1 MTDALDADARELLEM
16 LRTPKRRVR
25 PRLAEPL
32 RDAEDRQVDTPAGPV
47 MAWRLGE
54 GPAVL
59 LVHGWEDD
67 NALWGNLIEQFQ
79 MIGRAVVALDLPGHG
94 FSPAED
100 ASPEACGAAVSAVG
114 EVFGP
119 VDALV
124 SHSFGGPVSVRAMTL
139 GLPIRRA
146 ALIAAAIPRRGGWV
160 ERLRGRVP
168 DEVLDRARD
177 LASAAYDMEADVPAM
192 TAEALFVHSLDDE
205 QTPVENAETL
215 AALWPGA
222 RLALTE
228 GLGHRLIAQ
237 DDATLMRIVDF
248 IG

>member
-1 MTDALDADARELLEM
+1 MTLDADARDLLDQ

-54 GPAVL
+54 GPAAL

-67 NALWGNLIEQFQ
+67 NALWGPLIDQFQ
-79 MIGRAVVALDLPGHG
+79 MIGRAVVTMDLPGHG

-100 ASPEACGAAVSAVG
+100 ASPEACGAAVKAVA
-114 EVFGP
+114 EALGP

-124 SHSFGGPVSVRAMTL
+124 THSFGGPAGVKAMAL
-139 GLPIRRA
+139 GLQVRRA

-168 DEVLDRARD
+168 DAVLDRAREMA
-177 LASAAYDMEADVPAM
+177 ASAYDVEADVPSM
-192 TAEALFVHSLDDE
+192 TAEALLVHSLDDE

-228 GLGHRLIAQ
+228 GLGHRLVAQ
-237 DDATLMRIVDF
+237 DEATLTRIVDF
-248 IG
+248 IGR